1 MPETVP
7 SSPYP
12 LSPTVPT
19 DLRSFLTSRTP
30 SGYILSYYFVH
41 LKKRGLVE
49 YLYHMSLLTEITRM
63 KSIMGLTESK
73 IDMDIQMI
81 VDGTLQKLQ
90 DDTFEM
96 GLGEMDELNEINSVD
111 KIKVTNFVWDE
122 IPVLNIDLY
131 VNSDR
136 EDYDNIIAAMEY
148 DIEKYIG
155 NSQIIVDNI
164 IDTRTLDP
172 NIDL

>member
-1 MPETVP
+1 
-7 SSPYP
+7 
-12 LSPTVPT
+12 
-19 DLRSFLTSRTP
+19 
-30 SGYILSYYFVH
+30 
-41 LKKRGLVE
+41 
-49 YLYHMSLLTEITRM
+49 M

-111 KIKVTNFVWDE
+111 KIKVTNFVWDG

-155 NSQIIVDNI
+155 NSKIIVDNI

>member
-1 MPETVP
+1 
-7 SSPYP
+7 
-12 LSPTVPT
+12 
-19 DLRSFLTSRTP
+19 
-30 SGYILSYYFVH
+30 
-41 LKKRGLVE
+41 
-49 YLYHMSLLTEITRM
+49 MSLLTEITRM

-172 NIDL
+172 NSDL